1 MLSDA
6 EFDADLCYSQ
16 ITPAL
21 VQTLGLIRDGLRTRA
36 IAEQRGVSYHTART
50 HIGAL
55 EQITHCHSLDELR
68 AWWEKHES
76 PFAEWRAR
84 QLRLRMGE

>member
-36 IAEQRGVSYHTART
+36 IAEQRGISYHTART
-50 HIGAL
+50 QTGAL

-68 AWWEKHES
+68 AWWAKHES
-76 PFAEWRAR
+76 PFHAGSCRTEP
-84 QLRLRMGE
+84 RLC